1 MRAGKTAPQQ
11 GSGGD
16 AGSSSAFALPD
27 VAEVEKVTVMP
38 RLLSRILW
46 VAIAIGIV
54 ELGSCGLL
62 ARAPALGARMQLAAA
77 GVDPGA
83 RGQAQARIDD
93 RAHEGVTRESIHPYL
108 GFAVTPSNVALAG
121 PPSLDALGFPN
132 GGPLVRDASPD
143 TVVIG
148 IFGGSVAA
156 YFASWGG
163 AQAILDD
170 LQQLPRFRGKTLVAL
185 TAAHL
190 GWKQP
195 QLLIALAYL
204 QALGVHFDVA
214 ILLDGFNEV
223 VAAPRELVPAGVS
236 PFYPSHWHQ
245 HVANLDVAT
254 GMRERIGIVGLLK
267 QRREQ
272 WAQRVLG
279 SPLRHSR
286 FVQLV
291 WSLYDRALE
300 VQLEAQR
307 VALDTE
313 RATKGKDFAA
323 TGPPWRGDEDA
334 LVREL
339 ASLWFESSLEMRALA
354 EARGTLFFHFL
365 QPNQHVPGSKPIDA
379 DEAAV
384 AIRGGEAF
392 APYAERGYRLLRE
405 RGAELRVRGVRYH
418 DLTQIYANVQEPIYV
433 DNIGHVGA
441 RGNGL
446 MAAAMAKAIAADLS
460 AER

>member
-1 MRAGKTAPQQ
+1 
-11 GSGGD
+11 
-16 AGSSSAFALPD
+16 
-27 VAEVEKVTVMP
+27 MP

-46 VAIAIGIV
+46 FAIAIGIV
-54 ELGSCGLL
+54 ELGSWGLL
-62 ARAPALGARMQLAAA
+62 ALAPALGARMQLAVA
-77 GVDPGA
+77 GLDPGA
-83 RGQAQARIDD
+83 RGQAQARIDH
-93 RAHEGVTRESIHPYL
+93 RAREIFTLESIHPYL
-108 GFAVTPSNVALAG
+108 GYTVTPSKSALAG
-121 PPSLDALGFPN
+121 PPSLDALGLPK
-132 GGPLVRDASPD
+132 GGPLVREASPN

-156 YFASWGG
+156 YFAGWGG

-170 LQQLPRFRGKTLVAL
+170 LQELPRFAGKKLVAL
-185 TAAHL
+185 TVAHI

-223 VAAPRELVPAGVS
+223 VWPPYQLVPAGVF
-236 PFYPSHWHQ
+236 PFYPAHWNQ
-245 HVANLDVAT
+245 YVANLDVAT
-254 GMRERIGIVGLLK
+254 GMRERIGIIGLLK

-272 WAQRVLG
+272 WAERVLN
-279 SPLRHSR
+279 SPSRHSR
-286 FVQLV
+286 FVRLV

-300 VQLEAQR
+300 GQLEAQR
-307 VALDTE
+307 VALDTGN
-313 RATKGKDFAA
+313 ATKGKDFAA
-323 TGPPWRGDEDA
+323 TGPPWRGDDDK

-339 ASLWFESSLEMRALA
+339 ASFWFECSLAMRALA
-354 EARGTLFFHFL
+354 ESRGTLFFHFL

-392 APYAERGYRLLRE
+392 APYVARGYPLLRE
-405 RGAELRVRGVRYH
+405 RGAELRARGVRYH
-418 DLTQIYANVQEPIYV
+418 DLTQIYAGVREPIYV

-441 RGNGL
+441 RGNEL
-446 MAAAMAKAIAADLS
+446 MAAAIAEAIATDLG

>member
-1 MRAGKTAPQQ
+1 MR
-11 GSGGD
+11 
-16 AGSSSAFALPD
+16 
-27 VAEVEKVTVMP
+27 
-38 RLLSRILW
+38 RLFSRILW

-54 ELGSCGLL
+54 ELGSWGLL
-62 ARAPALGARMQLAAA
+62 ALAPALDVRMQLAAA
-77 GVDPGA
+77 GLDPGA
-83 RGQAQARIDD
+83 RGQAQARID
-93 RAHEGVTRESIHPYL
+93 RPTPKSVTGESIHPYL
-108 GFAVTPSNVALAG
+108 GYTVTPSNVALAG

-132 GGPLVRDASPD
+132 GGQLIREASPD

-156 YFASWGG
+156 YFAAWGG

-170 LQQLPRFRGKTLVAL
+170 LQKLPRFAGKKLIAL
-185 TAAHL
+185 TAAHI

-223 VAAPRELVPAGVS
+223 VWPPFELIPAGVF
-236 PFYPSHWHQ
+236 PFYPAHWNQ
-245 HVANLDVAT
+245 YVANLDVAT

-267 QRREQ
+267 QRRER
-272 WAQRVLG
+272 WTQRVLS

-286 FVQLV
+286 FVRLV

-300 VQLEAQR
+300 GQLETQR
-307 VALDTE
+307 IALDTE
-313 RATKGKDFAA
+313 RATEGKDFAA
-323 TGPPWRGDEDA
+323 TGPPWRGGDDA
-334 LVREL
+334 LAREL
-339 ASLWFESSLEMRALA
+339 ASFWFECSLEMRALA

-365 QPNQHVPGSKPIDA
+365 QPNQHLSGSKPIDA
-379 DEAAV
+379 EEAAV
-384 AIRGGEAF
+384 AIRGGEGF
-392 APYAERGYRLLRE
+392 APYVARGYPLLRE
-405 RGAELRVRGVRYH
+405 RGAELRARGVRYH
-418 DLTQIYANVQEPIYV
+418 DLTQIYADVQEPIYV

-441 RGNGL
+441 LGNKL
-446 MAAAMAKAIAADLS
+446 MAAAMAEAIAADLS